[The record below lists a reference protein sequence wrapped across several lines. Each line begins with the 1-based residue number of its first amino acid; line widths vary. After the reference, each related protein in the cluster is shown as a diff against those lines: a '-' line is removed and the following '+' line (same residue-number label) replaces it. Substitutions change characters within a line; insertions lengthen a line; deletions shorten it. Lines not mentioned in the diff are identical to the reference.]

1 MHLFNINIMSYNQES
16 TLCFVC
22 FSGPPTRRMNS
33 EYILLSYVVCEA
45 FIKCLKICVLQTAG
59 SMFQAARDD
68 AEKQIC
74 DNLEKKVDE
83 FLDLENYDWLL
94 GKN

>member
-1 MHLFNINIMSYNQES
+1 
-16 TLCFVC
+16 
-22 FSGPPTRRMNS
+22 
-33 EYILLSYVVCEA
+33 
-45 FIKCLKICVLQTAG
+45 
-59 SMFQAARDD
+59 MFQAARDD

-94 GKN
+94 GKKKKSYFDIYL

>member
-1 MHLFNINIMSYNQES
+1 
-16 TLCFVC
+16 
-22 FSGPPTRRMNS
+22 
-33 EYILLSYVVCEA
+33 
-45 FIKCLKICVLQTAG
+45 
-59 SMFQAARDD
+59 MFQAARDD

-94 GKN
+94 GKNKKNLILT